1 MTKQSNWTVV
11 VEAILL
17 VKSIEPEQVRLD
29 SYIGND
35 LGIDSI
41 GVVDLWF
48 ELKKLIKNDSK
59 LNSFYK
65 HIRADTQREFY
76 NDFTVREL
84 AEYLKLKI

>member
-17 VKSIEPEQVRLD
+17 VKSIEPEQVKLD

-48 ELKKLIKNDSK
+48 ELKKLIKTEAK
-59 LNSFYK
+59 LNNFYK
-65 HIRADTQREFY
+65 HIRSNAKREFY